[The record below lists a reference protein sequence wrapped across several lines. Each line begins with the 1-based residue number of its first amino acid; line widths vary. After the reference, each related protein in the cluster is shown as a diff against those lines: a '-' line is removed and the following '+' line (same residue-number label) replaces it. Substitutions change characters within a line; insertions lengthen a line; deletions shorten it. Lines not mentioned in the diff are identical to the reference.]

1 MFMAQAWSVLV
12 AASSE
17 QCFPRRKTSL
27 VRALCS
33 RPACRIPQSCR
44 ADSSAALSWRCL
56 EIHLPMHL
64 SPPQLPQ
71 SVLHLIRLRRFL
83 SVRLCSCSFYSGH
96 FSQPAYN
103 ALLPDILF
111 LFLWL
116 LLLFVGCCFLVRFKT
131 VVIVII
137 IITTVVITTRDDNAF
152 DAHSGLSVSRIVAS
166 LQQHG
171 TCKHPLHGTVILGY
185 VSLHISAGHQCCTYY
200 HLVEIWDL
208 SI

>member
-17 QCFPRRKTSL
+17 QSFPRRKTSL

-33 RPACRIPQSCR
+33 RPACGIPQSCR

-111 LFLWL
+111 LFLL
-116 LLLFVGCCFLVRFKT
+116 LLLFVLLFFG
-131 VVIVII
+131 
-137 IITTVVITTRDDNAF
+137 AF
-152 DAHSGLSVSRIVAS
+152 QDSR
-166 LQQHG
+166 HR
-171 TCKHPLHGTVILGY
+171 HH
-185 VSLHISAGHQCCTYY
+185 Y
-200 HLVEIWDL
+200 HHHRSHHHKGRQRL
-208 SI
+208 